1 MKDVTTQLERCLQRF
16 HDGQLEA
23 ADLERAIAAAAAT
36 TADGPRGGGLR
47 QSLLYV
53 QTTSTDPYG
62 DIIGM
67 SIYEEGADHDAVDE
81 QGRFL
86 YDSIRDAQADGWR
99 IIRFPEVS
107 LMIHDQL
114 NYGLGYEF
122 VLERFR

>member
-1 MKDVTTQLERCLQRF
+1 MKDVTVQLERCLQRF
-16 HDGQLEA
+16 HDGHLKAE
-23 ADLERAIAAAAAT
+23 DLERAMAAAAA
-36 TADGPRGGGLR
+36 AMAAGELAHGQ

-53 QTTSTDPYG
+53 QTTSTDPYS
-62 DIIGM
+62 DILGM
-67 SIYEEGADHDAVDE
+67 SIYEEGADHDAVDA
-81 QGRFL
+81 QGQFL
-86 YDSIRDAQADGWR
+86 YGSIRDAQADGWC